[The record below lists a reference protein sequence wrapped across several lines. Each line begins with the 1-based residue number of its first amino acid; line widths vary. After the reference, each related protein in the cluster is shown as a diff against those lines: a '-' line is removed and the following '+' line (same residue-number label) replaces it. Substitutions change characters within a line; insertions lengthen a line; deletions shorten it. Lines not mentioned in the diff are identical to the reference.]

1 MATVYLKDKKKLKG
15 IRGMLLAVTAINAL
29 LSIIFVYIA
38 SFTDVEGL
46 QYLFALTTGLGA
58 YVIPI
63 MIYARR
69 NGVNAETAAER
80 FYLRPCRWQEMFIA
94 VLLGAGCQFAVVV
107 VNLPLSGLFHTAS
120 VYMPKSV
127 GELGVAVFV
136 IAMLPAV
143 FEEFLFRGIVY
154 GSLAE
159 FNTAAAAIFSSV
171 MFAVMHGDPFGVPG
185 YLLLGFVLVFTVG
198 RTGSL
203 YAAMLVHFGNNSVAL
218 LLAYFNDI
226 LWYSPEATIAVFA
239 LGLICFVV
247 FLALLAGVT
256 KKSAGVRKMRTATL
270 LEQNF
275 ASLPVL
281 LCVAITAAVE
291 VLIRVI

>member
-29 LSIIFVYIA
+29 LSVIFVYIA
-38 SFTDVEGL
+38 SFMDGEML

-63 MIYARR
+63 IIYARR
-69 NGVNAETAAER
+69 NGVTAETAAER
-80 FYLRPCRWQEMFIA
+80 FYLRACRWHEMIIA
-94 VLLGAGCQFAVVV
+94 LVLGAGCQFAVVM
-107 VNLPLSGLFHTAS
+107 VNLPLNGLFHTAS
-120 VYMPKSV
+120 GYMPKTL
-127 GELGVAVFV
+127 GELCAAVFV

-159 FNTAAAAIFSSV
+159 FNTAAAAVFSSV
-171 MFAVMHGDPFGVPG
+171 MFAVMHGDPYGVPG
-185 YLLLGFVLVFTVG
+185 YLLLGFVLVFTVR

-203 YAAMLVHFGNNSVAL
+203 YSAMLVHFGNNAAAL
-218 LLAYFNDI
+218 LLAYFNDM
-226 LWYSPEATIAVFA
+226 LWYSPGVTIAIFA
-239 LGLICFVV
+239 LGLIFFLV
-247 FLALLAGVT
+247 FISLLAGVT
-256 KKSAGVRKMRTATL
+256 KKSAPVRKMKTAML

-275 ASLPVL
+275 VSLPVL

-291 VLIRVI
+291 ILIRVI